1 MGFRVQP
8 LFDQERPEMIGDVH
22 TNMGISEESFAKM
35 AEQHRVWT
43 VLKTPI
49 AESLLQLDS
58 MDTFT
63 PREKLFFAFQIGL
76 MLNRRIVKENP

>member
-1 MGFRVQP
+1 
-8 LFDQERPEMIGDVH
+8 
-22 TNMGISEESFAKM
+22 
-35 AEQHRVWT
+35 
-43 VLKTPI
+43 
-49 AESLLQLDS
+49 